1 MFDIYHGKGIKCVC
15 KKWLLSQACIG
26 ADRPHKHGSGN
37 GLWEKHTP
45 MGQPEDLRDFEC
57 SWRSLIRKGKRKA
70 NASLPVTDVLI
81 LNQII
86 PFLFLAEFIV

>member
-1 MFDIYHGKGIKCVC
+1 
-15 KKWLLSQACIG
+15 
-26 ADRPHKHGSGN
+26 
-37 GLWEKHTP
+37 
-45 MGQPEDLRDFEC
+45 MGQPEDLRDFECRC

>member
-1 MFDIYHGKGIKCVC
+1 
-15 KKWLLSQACIG
+15 
-26 ADRPHKHGSGN
+26 
-37 GLWEKHTP
+37 

-57 SWRSLIRKGKRKA
+57 SWLSLIRKGKRKA